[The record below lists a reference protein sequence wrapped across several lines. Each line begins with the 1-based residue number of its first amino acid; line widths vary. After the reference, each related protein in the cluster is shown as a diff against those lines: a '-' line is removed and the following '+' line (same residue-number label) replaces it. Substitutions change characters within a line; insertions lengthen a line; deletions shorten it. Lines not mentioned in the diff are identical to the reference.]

1 MKFPDKNPFLKDL
14 FCAKVTFVINPRKHM
29 ASLKYQTPKGV
40 HDILPD
46 DHLYFSFVK
55 KVVRHHCRRA
65 GFRRIS
71 TPIFENVEVFTR
83 SIGDSSDIVEKE
95 MFLFESKSGKKFAL
109 KPEGTAGVV
118 RAYIEHG
125 MSQLPKPVEF
135 YYIDPFF
142 RYNRPQKG
150 RYRQFHQFGIEVLGE
165 SDPAIDAQ
173 VIYITHRIN
182 QDLGIADRLTL
193 QLNTI
198 GSSEDRAR
206 FREDLVNYYTGKER
220 SLCNDCKRRLIDNPI
235 RLLDCKEEDC
245 QILASMSPKL
255 ESVMSRESIDHFE
268 LVKEYLDELGVKY
281 ELNPTL
287 VRGLDYYT
295 HTVYEFWSRKEGAQ
309 NSIGGGGRYDGLV
322 ELLGGQPTPAIGYA
336 AGIERIID
344 YMKEAGI
351 RPPNKDKV
359 AIFVAQLGLVAKK
372 KSLPLINQLRDKGI
386 NTVGAVGKSSMK
398 GQMSLADKMNA
409 RYSLILGQIEVR
421 EGTII
426 LRNMER
432 GSQETVPFDGIVDKM
447 VQLLGS
453 KKLADKK
460 LWEE

>member
-1 MKFPDKNPFLKDL
+1 MS
-14 FCAKVTFVINPRKHM
+14 NPR
-29 ASLKYQTPKGV
+29 YQSPKGV

-46 DHLYFSFVK
+46 DHLYFSFIK

-71 TPIFENVEVFTR
+71 TPIFEDVEVFKR
-83 SIGDSSDIVEKE
+83 SIGESSDIVEKE
-95 MFLFESKSGKKFAL
+95 MFLFESKSGKKYAL

-118 RAYIEHG
+118 RAYLEHG
-125 MSQLPKPVEF
+125 LSNLPKPVEF
-135 YYIDPFF
+135 YYIEPHF

-150 RYRQFHQFGIEVLGE
+150 RYRQFHQFGFEVLGE

-173 VIYITHRIN
+173 VIYISHRIN
-182 QDLGIADRLTL
+182 YDLGIADRLTL

-198 GSSEDRAR
+198 GSSEDRKQY
-206 FREDLVNYYTGKER
+206 REDLVNYYTGKER
-220 SLCNDCKRRLIDNPI
+220 SLCEDCKRRMYENPM

-245 QILASMSPKL
+245 QILASMAPKL
-255 ESVMSRESIDHFE
+255 ESVLSEESKEHFS
-268 LVKEYLDELGVKY
+268 LLQEYLTELGVKY

-295 HTVYEFWSRKEGAQ
+295 HTVFEFWSKKEGSQ
-309 NSIGGGGRYDGLV
+309 NATGGGGRYDGLV
-322 ELLGGQPTPAIGYA
+322 ELMGGESTPAIGYA
-336 AGIERIID
+336 AGMERIVE

-359 AIFVAQLGLVAKK
+359 EVFVAQLGLVAKK
-372 KSLPLINQLRDKGI
+372 KSLSLINELRNLGI
-386 NTVGAVGKSSMK
+386 NTVGAIGKSSMK
-398 GQMSLADKMNA
+398 GQMGLADKLNA
-409 RYSLILGQIEVR
+409 KYSLILGQIEVQ

-426 LRNMER
+426 LRNMEK
-432 GSQETVPFDGIVDKM
+432 GSQEIVPYEGIVEKM
-447 VQLLGS
+447 KTLLGE
-453 KKLADKK
+453 KKLSSKK

>member
-1 MKFPDKNPFLKDL
+1 MSTP
-14 FCAKVTFVINPRKHM
+14 
-29 ASLKYQTPKGV
+29 KYQCPKGV

-46 DHLYFSFVK
+46 DHLYFSFIK

-71 TPIFENVEVFTR
+71 TPMFEDVEVFKR
-83 SIGDSSDIVEKE
+83 SIGESSDIVEKE
-95 MFLFESKSGKKFAL
+95 MFTFESRSGKKYAL
-109 KPEGTAGVV
+109 KPESTAGVV
-118 RAYIEHG
+118 RAYLEHG
-125 MSQLPKPVEF
+125 MNNLPKPVEL
-135 YYIDPFF
+135 YYVEPHF

-150 RYRQFHQFGIEVLGE
+150 RYRQFHQYGCEVLGE

-173 VIYITHRIN
+173 VIYLAHRIN
-182 QDLGIADRLTL
+182 TDLGIADRLSL

-198 GSSEDRAR
+198 GSAEDRKQY
-206 FREDLVNYYTGKER
+206 REDLVNFYTGKER
-220 SLCNDCKRRLIDNPI
+220 SLCEDCKRRMHENPM

-245 QILASMSPKL
+245 QILASMAPKL
-255 ESVMSRESIDHFE
+255 ASVLSPESKEHFQ
-268 LVKEYLDELGVKY
+268 LLQEYLDALGIKY

-287 VRGLDYYT
+287 VRGLDYYS
-295 HTVYEFWSRKEGAQ
+295 HTVFEFWSRKEGAQ
-309 NSIGGGGRYDGLV
+309 NAIGGGGRYDGLV
-322 ELLGGQPTPAIGYA
+322 ELMGGEPTPAIGFA
-336 AGIERIID
+336 AGMERVVE

-359 AIFVAQLGLVAKK
+359 EVFVAQLGLVAKK
-372 KSLPLINQLRDKGI
+372 KSLPLIHALRDCGI

-398 GQMSLADKMNA
+398 GQMGLADKMQA
-409 RYSLILGQIEVR
+409 KYSLILGQIEVQ

-426 LRNMER
+426 LRNMEK

-447 VQLLGS
+447 VSLLGE
-453 KKLADKK
+453 KRLASKK

>member
-1 MKFPDKNPFLKDL
+1 MVRLSKSLLTNS
-14 FCAKVTFVINPRKHM
+14 M
-29 ASLKYQTPKGV
+29 ANLKYQSPKGV

-46 DHLYFSFVK
+46 DHLYFSFIQ

-71 TPIFENVEVFTR
+71 TPIFENVEVFKR
-83 SIGDSSDIVEKE
+83 SIGESSDIVEKE

-118 RAYIEHG
+118 RAYLEHG
-125 MSQLPKPVEF
+125 MSSLPKPVEL
-135 YYIDPFF
+135 YYIEPHF

-150 RYRQFHQFGIEVLGE
+150 RYRQFHQFGFEVLGE

-173 VIYITHRIN
+173 VIYISNRIN
-182 QDLGIADRLTL
+182 QDLGVADRLSL

-198 GSSEDRAR
+198 GSSEDRKQ

-220 SLCNDCKRRLIDNPI
+220 SLCEDCRRRMHENPM

-245 QILASMSPKL
+245 QILASMAPKL
-255 ESVMSRESIDHFE
+255 ESVLSDESMEHFK
-268 LVKEYLDELGVKY
+268 LLQEYLDELGVKY

-287 VRGLDYYT
+287 VRGLDYYS
-295 HTVYEFWSRKEGAQ
+295 HTVFEFWSKHEGAQ
-309 NSIGGGGRYDGLV
+309 NATGGGGRYDGLV
-322 ELLGGQPTPAIGYA
+322 KMMGGENTPAIGYA
-336 AGIERIID
+336 AGIERTIE

-359 AIFVAQLGLVAKK
+359 DIFVAHLGLVAKK
-372 KSLPLINQLRDKGI
+372 KSLSLINDLRDLGI
-386 NTVGAVGKSSMK
+386 NTVGAIGKSSMS
-398 GQMSLADKMNA
+398 GQMSLADKLKA
-409 RYSLILGQIEVR
+409 KYSLILGQIEVQ

-426 LRNMER
+426 LRDMQK
-432 GSQETVPFDGIVDKM
+432 GSQETIPFDGIVDKM
-447 VQLLGS
+447 KDKLGEKRLS
-453 KKLADKK
+453 SKK

>member
-1 MKFPDKNPFLKDL
+1 MANP
-14 FCAKVTFVINPRKHM
+14 
-29 ASLKYQTPKGV
+29 KYQSPKGV

-46 DHLYFSFVK
+46 DHLYFSFIK

-71 TPIFENVEVFTR
+71 TPMFEDVEVFKR
-83 SIGDSSDIVEKE
+83 SIGESSDIVEKE

-109 KPEGTAGVV
+109 RPEGTAGVV
-118 RAYIEHG
+118 RSYLEHG
-125 MSQLPKPVEF
+125 MASLPKPVEF
-135 YYIDPFF
+135 YYIEPFF

-150 RYRQFHQFGIEVLGE
+150 RYRQFHQFGYEVIGE

-173 VIYITHRIN
+173 VIYIAYRIN
-182 QDLGIADRLTL
+182 QDLGIADRLSL

-198 GSSEDRAR
+198 GSQEDRKK
-206 FREDLVNYYTGKER
+206 FKEDLINYYTGKER
-220 SLCNDCKRRLIDNPI
+220 SLCEDCKRRMHENPM

-245 QILASMSPKL
+245 QILASMAPKL
-255 ESVMSRESIDHFE
+255 EGVLSEESKEHFT
-268 LVKEYLDELGVKY
+268 LLKEYLDELGVKY

-295 HTVYEFWSRKEGAQ
+295 HTVFEFWSKHEGAQ
-309 NSIGGGGRYDGLV
+309 NATGGGGRYDGLV
-322 ELLGGQPTPAIGYA
+322 ELMGGQETPAIGYA
-336 AGIERIID
+336 AGIERTVE

-359 AIFVAQLGLVAKK
+359 DIFVAQLGLVAKK
-372 KSLPLINQLRDKGI
+372 KSLPLINELRDQGI
-386 NTVGAVGKSSMK
+386 NTVGAIGKSSMK
-398 GQMSLADKMNA
+398 GQMSLADRLNA
-409 RYSLILGQIEVR
+409 RYSLILGQVEVK

-426 LRNMER
+426 LRDMEK
-432 GSQETVPFDGIVDKM
+432 GSQETIPFEGIVDKM
-447 VQLLGS
+447 VDKLGT
-453 KKLADKK
+453 KKLSNKK

>member
-1 MKFPDKNPFLKDL
+1 MSQP
-14 FCAKVTFVINPRKHM
+14 
-29 ASLKYQTPKGV
+29 KYQSPKGV

-71 TPIFENVEVFTR
+71 TPIFENIELFNR
-83 SIGDSSDIVEKE
+83 SIGDTSDIVEKE
-95 MFLFESKSGKKFAL
+95 MFVFESKSGKKFAL

-118 RAYIEHG
+118 RAYLEHG
-125 MSQLPKPVEF
+125 MQQLPKPVEL
-135 YYIDPFF
+135 YYIEPHF

-150 RYRQFHQFGIEVLGE
+150 RYRQFHQFGIELIGE

-173 VIYITHRIN
+173 IIYIAHRIN

-198 GSSEDRAR
+198 GSQEDRKQYK
-206 FREDLVNYYTGKER
+206 EDLINYYTGKER
-220 SLCNDCKRRLIDNPI
+220 SLCEDCKRRLHDNPM
-235 RLLDCKEEDC
+235 RLLDCKKEDC
-245 QILASMSPKL
+245 QILASMAPKL
-255 ESVMSRESIDHFE
+255 ETVLSAESKEHFD
-268 LVKEYLDELGVKY
+268 LVKEYLDELGVSY
-281 ELNPTL
+281 ELNPML

-295 HTVYEFWSRKEGAQ
+295 HTVFEFWSKHEGAQ
-309 NSIGGGGRYDGLV
+309 NATGGGGRYDGLI
-322 ELLGGQPTPAIGYA
+322 EEMGGQATPAIGFA
-336 AGIERIID
+336 AGMERTIE

-359 AIFVAQLGLVAKK
+359 AVFVAQLGLVAKRK
-372 KSLPLINQLRDKGI
+372 ALPLINELRDRGI

-398 GQMSLADKMNA
+398 AQMSLADRLDA
-409 RYSLILGQIEVR
+409 RYSLILGEVEVR

-426 LRNMER
+426 LRDMER
-432 GSQETVPFDGIVDKM
+432 GSQETIPIEGIVDKM
-447 VQLLGS
+447 TELLGGKALS
-453 KKLADKK
+453 DKR